1 MHTCAHPGS
10 RALAVAGLLVGLST
24 GCFRYEPGS
33 VTPDP
38 GSHIRLVLVTASTIP
53 VLADTS
59 GHALVVDGVLEL
71 KGVLIAAAG
80 DTQVVRLGELRTAS
94 GPVGHMKG
102 RLAKV
107 ATASIAR
114 VTERRFDATRTALGG
129 AGAALLAT
137 AALLMAFVIVLVHVA
152 A

>member
-1 MHTCAHPGS
+1 MTAEAPRPGPLPEQWRS
-10 RALAVAGLLVGLST
+10 SSWST
-24 GCFRYEPGS
+24 ACF
-33 VTPDP
+33 
-38 GSHIRLVLVTASTIP
+38 
-53 VLADTS
+53 
-59 GHALVVDGVLEL
+59 EL